1 MWNVILYSNLTG
13 EKVFPLTS
21 LDGRPL
27 RFTEKRYADRLAHEK
42 NSLSAGYLEED
53 YMEWTVFEDNG
64 NYGLHKEGYYDKQ
77 NNSE

>member
-13 EKVFPLTS
+13 EKVLPLRS

-27 RFTEKRYADRLAHEK
+27 RFIEKRYADRLAHEK

-53 YMEWTVFEDNG
+53 GMEWTVFEDNG
-64 NYGLHKEGYYDKQ
+64 HYGSHHNG
-77 NNSE
+77 